1 MPGRVLAVMVRPG
14 DQVSAGDDLCV
25 VEAMKMEQ
33 IIRAH
38 RSGVVRTIYVQPM
51 DSVSTNDPLIE
62 LE

>member
-14 DQVSAGDDLCV
+14 DQVSQGDDLCV

-33 IIRAH
+33 TIRAN
-38 RSGVVRTIYVQPM
+38 RSGVVRTIFVQPM
-51 DSVSTNDPLIE
+51 DSVSANDPLIE